1 MTFREAPA
9 ILRGIRSSA
18 QLVAASTD
26 TMKEKKSYGLHD
38 VIAFVTEFQCV
49 RDLGGGAEEACPAG
63 SQQEKESPIH
73 LS

>member
-1 MTFREAPA
+1 
-9 ILRGIRSSA
+9 
-18 QLVAASTD
+18 
-26 TMKEKKSYGLHD
+26 MKEKKSYGLHD